1 MVIQQTFVLI
11 KPDGVARGLIGEIIK
26 RFEQRGFKIVALKLV
41 QVNKDFA
48 KMHYTEEIEKRRGKQ
63 VREALLDYVTS
74 GPVVAMVVE
83 GVDAIENVRKLVGS
97 TESKSSLPGTIRGD
111 YSHVSFDYADQNHL
125 PVRNVVHASSDK
137 TDAINEISLWFSI
150 DEFFSYRLS
159 SEEYLYN

>member
-137 TDAINEISLWFSI
+137 ADAINEISLWFSI

>member
-137 TDAINEISLWFSI
+137 EDAINEISLWFSI